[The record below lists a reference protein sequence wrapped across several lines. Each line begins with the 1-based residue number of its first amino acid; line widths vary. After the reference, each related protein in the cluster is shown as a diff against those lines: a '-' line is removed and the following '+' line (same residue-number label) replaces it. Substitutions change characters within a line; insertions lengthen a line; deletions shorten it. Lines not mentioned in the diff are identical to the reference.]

1 MSIVPPEAQAIIDQF
16 SMSKIP
22 HEGPWFAP
30 TAKSS
35 EILEGAAASRY
46 KGERYLY
53 SAILVLFT
61 REDFSAMH
69 KLLTDEIW
77 HFYGG
82 WPMEL
87 LLLYPDGSGE
97 TRRLGNNV
105 VAGESPQIMVS
116 ADTWMGSSPIGPEDV
131 TYTLA
136 GNTLTPGFEYD
147 DYVPGFREELV
158 SAYPD
163 FAERIVTLTRDRETG
178 ILAV

>member
-1 MSIVPPEAQAIIDQF
+1 MSTIPAEAQSIIDQF

-30 TAKSS
+30 TAKSF
-35 EILEGAAASRY
+35 EVLEGVPTLRY

-97 TRRLGNNV
+97 TLRLGNNIT
-105 VAGESPQIMVS
+105 AGECPQILVKS
-116 ADTWMGSSPIGPEDV
+116 GTWMGASPIGPEDV
-131 TYTLA
+131 AYTFA
-136 GNTLTPGFEYD
+136 GNTLAPGFEYD
-147 DYVPGFREELV
+147 DYIPGFRDELV
-158 SAYPD
+158 STYPD
-163 FAERIVTLTRDRETG
+163 FVERVVALTRD
-178 ILAV
+178 